1 MKTLLRWNNKGQ
13 SILESLI
20 GLGLIVVVGFAL
32 ISGVLAL
39 RKTTKGTVNLSATER
54 QINDIAENI
63 KAGVEN
69 YQVNYN
75 YKDDID
81 TLLNPKDLPMRWDIG
96 VAVPKAQ
103 CPDCYGS
110 FGYVIV
116 PYEKFRGLYKV
127 TLRMTHKNWTEP
139 YRDYVFVVS
148 AK

>member
-1 MKTLLRWNNKGQ
+1 MNSMHLNNKGQ
-13 SILESLI
+13 SILESLV

-32 ISGVLAL
+32 VSGILAL
-39 RKTTKGTVNLSATER
+39 RKTSKGTVNLSATER

-81 TLLNPKDLPMRWDIG
+81 VLLNPKDLPMRWDIG
-96 VAVPKAQ
+96 VAVPKKQ

>member
-1 MKTLLRWNNKGQ
+1 MKFNIKLNNKGQ
-13 SILESLI
+13 SILESLV

-32 ISGVLAL
+32 VSGIIAL
-39 RKTTKGTVNLSATER
+39 RKTSKSTVNLSATER

-81 TLLNPKDLPMRWDIG
+81 VLLNPKDLPMRWDIG
-96 VAVPKAQ
+96 VAVPKVQ

-127 TLRMTHKNWTEP
+127 TLRMTHKNWSEP